1 VNRDIARYW
10 PLDPEVTYLN
20 HGAYGACPW
29 PVLHDQSEW
38 RARLE
43 RQPTLFMGTQL
54 DALMDGVRGRL
65 GDFLHADPDDLA
77 LLPNAT
83 TGVNTVLASLDFGPG
98 DEILTTDHE
107 YNAIRNACLRAATRA
122 GAQVV
127 VARLPFPVRSPKDAL
142 DAILDQAGP
151 RTRLAVI
158 SHVSS
163 PTALV
168 LPVAEI
174 VAELTERGI
183 DTLVDGA
190 HAPGM
195 VDLELRALGAAYYA
209 GNCHKW
215 LCAPKGSG
223 FLHVRRDRQAV
234 IHPLV
239 TSHGANS
246 PRRDQT
252 RFRLEFDWTGTFDPT
267 AWLALP
273 TAIDFV
279 GGLLPGGWQE
289 AMRANR
295 SLALEGR
302 RRLLGALG
310 QAELPAPEEM
320 IGSLAAVELPAD
332 LPPAAADQA
341 RDADPNATYPLDP
354 LHAALLND
362 HMIEVPV
369 YPWPHTPADGGP
381 RRRVLRVSAQ
391 LYNSPEDYDRLAMAL
406 ASRRSIEPD
415 PLAHE

>member
-1 VNRDIARYW
+1 MARHW
-10 PLDPEVTYLN
+10 PLDPAVTYLN

-54 DALMDGVRGRL
+54 DALMHGVRGRL
-65 GDFLHADPDDLA
+65 GDFLHADADDLA

-83 TGVNTVLASLDFGPG
+83 TGINTVLASIDFDPG

-107 YNAIRNACLRAATRA
+107 YNAIRNACLKAAARA
-122 GAQVV
+122 GAQVI
-127 VARLPFPVRSPKDAL
+127 VARLPFPIQAPGDAH
-142 DAILDQAGP
+142 DAILERVSP
-151 RTRLAVI
+151 RTRMAVI
-158 SHVSS
+158 SHVTS
-163 PTALV
+163 PTGLV
-168 LPVAEI
+168 LPIAQI
-174 VAELTERGI
+174 VAALAERGI

-195 VDLELRALGAAYYA
+195 VDIDLGTLGAAYYA

-246 PRRDQT
+246 PRRDRT

-267 AWLALP
+267 PWLALP
-273 TAIDFV
+273 AAIEFV
-279 GGLLPGGWQE
+279 GGLMPEGWQD

-320 IGSLAAVELPAD
+320 IASLTAVELPAD
-332 LPPAAADQA
+332 LAPAPTDPAPAAEPD
-341 RDADPNATYPLDP
+341 ATYPLDP
-354 LHAALLND
+354 LHEALLSD
-362 HMIEVPV
+362 HAIEVPV
-369 YPWPHTPADGGP
+369 YSWPHTPADCG
-381 RRRVLRVSAQ
+381 RRRRLLRVSAQ
-391 LYNSPEDYDRLAMAL
+391 LYNSPDDYDRLAMAL
-406 ASRRSIEPD
+406 SDRC
-415 PLAHE
+415 